1 MSSPTLES
9 ALTQMQSLASQA
21 AGQSSKGQHLS
32 TTVGEGG
39 FVDELQTSIERINTL
54 KQEAAEKTRD
64 FQAGKPGVELDDVMV
79 DVQKASVAFEMGK
92 QVRSRLISAYKDVMN
107 MRV

>member
-1 MSSPTLES
+1 MSSPTFES

-21 AGQSSKGQHLS
+21 AGQSAKGQHLS

-39 FVDELQTSIERINTL
+39 FVDALQSSVERINTL
-54 KQEAAEKTRD
+54 KQDAAEQASD

-79 DVQKASVAFEMGK
+79 DMQKASVASEMGK
-92 QVRSRLISAYKDVMN
+92 QVRSRLVTAYKDVMN